1 MKAMLRDAGHCT
13 VTGFQLLQVDFPTKY
28 EDMITDIQ
36 LQVQYKLTSEY
47 QQKVTNVLKN
57 IDVLS
62 AVTNAKILA
71 IQAEAAATSS
81 VLVNQAKVDG
91 FKMQQEAKAAAYKTM
106 QTDLALTN
114 LEMLEYVKIKA

>member
-1 MKAMLRDAGHCT
+1 MFKTMKRLLKENGHCD

-81 VLVNQAKVDG
+81 VLVNQAK
-91 FKMQQEAKAAAYKTM
+91 AAAYKTM

-114 LEMLEYVKIKA
+114 LEMLEYVKIKALTTSG